1 MQQRIEGHANGVLE
15 GPPGT
20 ATSAAGVSE
29 RLLPPLRQQSR
40 PLGAC
45 SRRGSVRE
53 PGSEYVRAL
62 PSLRAAPP
70 LSLLPSL
77 LPSFPLRDRPG
88 QPRARAS
95 VPAGGA
101 AAGAE
106 VGAPRAG
113 PGRGPGQQCGAPE
126 WPWCRGAVGPCAA
139 PQPWAAPGTCC
150 GKCSARISRK
160 KYWYDSPTLGSQTL
174 YKPTKLDFLKKND
187 LTKTRKEDN
196 VRCRVLNG
204 LIHKAVLEMATTCEV
219 SQEFYDL
226 KLEICK
232 VSLSSNFSACRV
244 YWNPASTVEKDSYVE
259 SVLRKSA
266 PRIRYLLKSQQIVG
280 NVPPVVFIKDKEAAA
295 VKEVEDLLAIADF
308 GPPEEEASSQNDLSK
323 LFPSTT
329 QSSDSPMRP
338 NLFGVDHELLNKQ
351 IMDYKKMKVSRHTQ
365 SFVWTE
371 KQQQQLSKIQKK
383 MKKKKARNPP
393 DDDDVM
399 PQKHLLDRYEADYW
413 DDNSESAS
421 DYELQDELQEEVN
434 ELDEDDDKTL
444 TQPTGKR
451 K

>member
-1 MQQRIEGHANGVLE
+1 MWGARVAV
-15 GPPGT
+15 
-20 ATSAAGVSE
+20 V
-29 RLLPPLRQQSR
+29 PLC
-40 PLGAC
+40 G
-45 SRRGSVRE
+45 
-53 PGSEYVRAL
+53 RAL
-62 PSLRAAPP
+62 RSSVALGGSRNLLRKM
-70 LSLLPSL
+70 
-77 LPSFPLRDRPG
+77 LR
-88 QPRARAS
+88 
-95 VPAGGA
+95 
-101 AAGAE
+101 
-106 VGAPRAG
+106 
-113 PGRGPGQQCGAPE
+113 
-126 WPWCRGAVGPCAA
+126 
-139 PQPWAAPGTCC
+139 
-150 GKCSARISRK
+150 KNKK

-204 LIHKAVLEMATTCEV
+204 LIHKAVLEMATTCE
-219 SQEFYDL
+219 
-226 KLEICK
+226 

-308 GPPEEEASSQNDLSK
+308 GPPEEEESSQNDLSK

-329 QSSDSPMRP
+329 QSSDSSVRP

-351 IMDYKKMKVSRHTQ
+351 IMDYKKMKVSGHTQ

-393 DDDDVM
+393 DDDDIM

-413 DDNSESAS
+413 DDNTESAS
-421 DYELQDELQEEVN
+421 DYELQDELREEVN
-434 ELDEDDDKTL
+434 ELDVDDDKTL
-444 TQPTGKR
+444 SQPTGKR